1 MVLAIGDTLSIDTPF
16 RNARDSEPISAPSPL
31 NASEYPTNTQRID
44 TRNVAARHCAMVA
57 STFFLR
63 TMPA

>member
-1 MVLAIGDTLSIDTPF
+1 MKAQS
-16 RNARDSEPISAPSPL
+16 SE
-31 NASEYPTNTQRID
+31 
-44 TRNVAARHCAMVA
+44 TRNVAASDCAMVA